1 MLGQEELV
9 PQLELHLTEESWLW
23 QHVLDVTMKQHRD
36 LVLELLSWEAEGRL
50 LLHGIRGLIDFDSS
64 EIVMEGSDWTLVGG
78 SKEDLLNSASA
89 RARMLLLVTGLN
101 S

>member
-36 LVLELLSWEAEGRL
+36 LVLELLS
-50 LLHGIRGLIDFDSS
+50 
-64 EIVMEGSDWTLVGG
+64 
-78 SKEDLLNSASA
+78 
-89 RARMLLLVTGLN
+89 
-101 S
+101 